1 MFLKNAWEMFIKYF
15 PQFASGLGI
24 TLALSAVGV
33 ILAAILGVILCL
45 MNISKFKT
53 LKIISSA
60 YIEVIRGIPLL
71 LQLGVLFVLMPTGTS
86 KFITCSIALIINSG
100 AYQAE
105 IFRSGIQSIDKGQME
120 AARSLG
126 MSYWQAMFK
135 IILPQAIRNILPSLA
150 NEFVVL
156 IKETSIASTFYVGD
170 LMTVKQNI
178 TTLTYDSL
186 TPFFIVAVI
195 YFIVTFSLSKL
206 IRTLEKKVAL

>member
-1 MFLKNAWEMFIKYF
+1 MFFKKALDMFIQYF

-33 ILAAILGVILCL
+33 LFAAILGVVLCL
-45 MNISKFKT
+45 MNISKYKV
-53 LKIISSA
+53 LNAISST

-71 LQLGVLFVLMPTGTS
+71 LQLGVLFVVMPTGTS

-170 LMTVKQNI
+170 LMTTKQNI
-178 TTLTYDSL
+178 TTLTYDAL

>member
-53 LKIISSA
+53 LKVISSA

-71 LQLGVLFVLMPTGTS
+71 LQLGVLFVIMPTGTS